1 MPFIFIHTDKSRI
14 DRSGH
19 VFKRGLLWLCF
30 CSKSYQIILKF
41 SAKFCCTYTLPQLQ
55 ASKEQKMHGSKVKF
69 ICTLISMPL
78 KPSMET
84 PIDLIAFEHYF
95 GHFLKLSISP
105 PFTTCNSQLQ
115 EMTAPPPALLS
126 FAHF

>member
-1 MPFIFIHTDKSRI
+1 
-14 DRSGH
+14 
-19 VFKRGLLWLCF
+19 
-30 CSKSYQIILKF
+30 
-41 SAKFCCTYTLPQLQ
+41 
-55 ASKEQKMHGSKVKF
+55 
-69 ICTLISMPL
+69 MPL

-115 EMTAPPPALLS
+115 GMTAPPPALLS